1 MSAEKTQRANYISE
15 DNIKR
20 HFKECSFFVK
30 IIMVKVMK
38 KLKPK
43 YKVRWKNVFKFL
55 LFVFIIIV
63 ASKMIFRGIN
73 ILIDN
78 RNITKI
84 NKKLS
89 NVKIN
94 NIVDD
99 ENTYK
104 TIDDKD
110 INKFDNYFNYVKLG
124 LLNVDLKNAKKINKN
139 VIGWITI
146 NGTEVNYPIIKS
158 KSDYYKNHSLDKK
171 NNINGAIYTNSKTE
185 GLNEDIV
192 IKGNY
197 NRFNILFG
205 TLKNLFKEPWYDDD
219 DNYVIKLYLEDTS
232 SLWQI
237 VSVYKTK
244 DRITRNNLIN
254 KSEYDFNTFVTDE
267 DRILTIVADGNQD
280 IVIQAKLIKL
290 HIN

>member
-1 MSAEKTQRANYISE
+1 
-15 DNIKR
+15 
-20 HFKECSFFVK
+20 
-30 IIMVKVMK
+30 MK
-38 KLKPK
+38 KRKPK

-55 LFVFIIIV
+55 LFVFIIII
-63 ASKMIFRGIN
+63 ASKILFRGLN
-73 ILIDN
+73 VLIDN
-78 RNITKI
+78 NNITKI

-89 NVKIN
+89 KVKIN

-99 ENTYK
+99 ERTFK

-110 INKFDNYFNYVKLG
+110 ISKFDNYFNYVKLG
-124 LLNVDLKNAKKINKN
+124 LLDVDLTKAKKINKN

-146 NGTEVNYPIIKS
+146 NGTDVNYPVVKT
-158 KSDYYKNHSLDKK
+158 KGDFYNYHSIDKK
-171 NNINGAIYTNSKTE
+171 SNVNGAIYTNSNTE
-185 GLNEDIV
+185 GLKEDIV
-192 IKGNY
+192 IQGNY

-205 TLKNLFKEPWYDDD
+205 TLKNIFKEPWYDNDE
-219 DNYVIKLYLEDTS
+219 NYVIKLYLEDTS

-254 KSEYDFNTFVTDE
+254 KSEYDFNTFVTNE
-267 DRILTIVADGNQD
+267 DRILTIVANGKTD

-290 HIN
+290 HIK

>member
-1 MSAEKTQRANYISE
+1 
-15 DNIKR
+15 
-20 HFKECSFFVK
+20 
-30 IIMVKVMK
+30 MK

-55 LFVFIIIV
+55 LFVFIITV

-78 RNITKI
+78 KNIIKI

-254 KSEYDFNTFVTDE
+254 KSEYDFNTFVTNE

-280 IVIQAKLIKL
+280 IVVQAKLIKL